1 MLKVFS
7 SELNQLLKKILKKIK
22 DYIYLEQV
30 GYVSIYTSNIAKHAR
45 ISINFKNQISL
56 IIPLSYPEE
65 SAIDFLISKKSWIK
79 KTIFN
84 LRGKKR
90 LKFDLNEIEKRK
102 FWNKTI
108 KMVNSLSEKNNLLFK
123 KVIFKTLKSR
133 WGSCSFENI
142 ICLNNLLFYLP
153 RHLQEYIILH
163 ELVHV
168 KVKDHSKKFW
178 CELEKVCSD
187 AKRKNKELASG
198 YRLQ

>member
-1 MLKVFS
+1 M
-7 SELNQLLKKILKKIK
+7 KKIK
-22 DYIYLEQV
+22 EYIFIKQV

-56 IIPLSYPEE
+56 IIPLSYPKK
-65 SAIDFLISKKSWIK
+65 SAIDFLISKRNWVGRTILNLKS
-79 KTIFN
+79 
-84 LRGKKR
+84 KKR

-102 FWNKTI
+102 FWDNTI
-108 KMVNSLSEKNNLLFK
+108 EKVNSLSKENNLLFK
-123 KVIFKTLKSR
+123 KVVFKTLKSR

-153 RHLQEYIILH
+153 KHLQEYIILH

-178 CELEKVCSD
+178 CELEKVCSN
-187 AKRKNKELASG
+187 AKRKNKELASK

>member
-1 MLKVFS
+1 M
-7 SELNQLLKKILKKIK
+7 KKIK
-22 DYIYLEQV
+22 EYIFLKQI

-56 IIPLSYPEE
+56 IIPLSYSKE
-65 SAIDFLISKKSWIK
+65 SAIDFLISKKNWVK
-79 KTIFN
+79 KTILN
-84 LRGKKR
+84 LKGKER

-102 FWNKTI
+102 FWDNTI
-108 KMVNSLSEKNNLLFK
+108 EKVNSLSKENNLLFK
-123 KVIFKTLKSR
+123 KVVFKTLKSR

-153 RHLQEYIILH
+153 KHLQEYIILH

-178 CELEKVCSD
+178 CELEKVCSN
-187 AKRKNKELASG
+187 AKRKNKELAFK

>member
-1 MLKVFS
+1 M
-7 SELNQLLKKILKKIK
+7 KKIK

-30 GYVSIYTSNIAKHAR
+30 GYVSIYTSNIAKHSR

-56 IIPLSYPEE
+56 IIPLSYPKE
-65 SAIDFLISKKSWIK
+65 SAIDFLISKKSWVKRTILNLKGTK
-79 KTIFN
+79 K
-84 LRGKKR
+84 
-90 LKFDLNEIEKRK
+90 LKFDLNEVEKRK
-102 FWNKTI
+102 FWDKTI
-108 KMVNSLSEKNNLLFK
+108 KTVNSLSKKNNLLFK

-153 RHLQEYIILH
+153 GHLQEYIILH

-178 CELEKVCSD
+178 YELEKVCND
-187 AKRKNKELASG
+187 AKRKNKELASN

>member
-1 MLKVFS
+1 M
-7 SELNQLLKKILKKIK
+7 KKIK
-22 DYIYLEQV
+22 EYIFIKQV

-56 IIPLSYPEE
+56 IIPLSYSMD
-65 SAIDFLISKKSWIK
+65 SAIDFLISKKSWVK
-79 KTIFN
+79 RTILN
-84 LRGKKR
+84 LKGKKK
-90 LKFDLNEIEKRK
+90 LKFDLNEVEKRK
-102 FWNKTI
+102 FWDKTI
-108 KMVNSLSEKNNLLFK
+108 KTVNSLSKKNNLLFK

-153 RHLQEYIILH
+153 KHLQEYIILH

-168 KVKDHSKKFW
+168 KVKNHSKKFW
-178 CELEKVCSD
+178 CELEKVCSNS
-187 AKRKNKELASG
+187 KRKNKELATK